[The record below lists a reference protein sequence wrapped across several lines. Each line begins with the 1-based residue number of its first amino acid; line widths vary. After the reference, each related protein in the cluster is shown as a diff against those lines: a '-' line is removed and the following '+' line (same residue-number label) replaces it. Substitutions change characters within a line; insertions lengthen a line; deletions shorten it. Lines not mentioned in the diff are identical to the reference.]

1 MKLLGNPW
9 IVGGLCVIAVGLVG
23 YQVLA
28 PRSPGGKA
36 TAPNR
41 PALVT
46 AASPARSAP
55 GVLAARASDPGRA
68 AARTAPGTNATPP
81 ATLIDRTYVQSH
93 LAQWVASPSRDPF
106 QLLSPSGKPAPVAKP
121 APVPVSPVSRWKLK
135 AVWQQSG
142 SRLAA
147 INTGVYAEGDVIKG
161 YEGYRI
167 EQIESDQVWFQGP
180 TGRESLSFTNAPP
193 GTNAPA
199 NKPRK

>member
-9 IVGGLCVIAVGLVG
+9 IVGGLCVIAVGLVV

-36 TAPNR
+36 TASNR
-41 PALVT
+41 PALVS
-46 AASPARSAP
+46 AALAAKSAL
-55 GVLAARASDPGRA
+55 GVLAAKVSDPGQA

-81 ATLIDRTYVQSH
+81 ATPIDRTYVQSH
-93 LAQWVASPSRDPF
+93 LAQWVASPPRDPF
-106 QLLSPSGKPAPVAKP
+106 RLLSPSSKPAPVAKP
-121 APVPVSPVSRWKLK
+121 ATVPVSPVSRWKLK
-135 AVWQQSG
+135 SIWQQTG

-147 INTGVYAEGDVIKG
+147 INKGVYAEGDVI
-161 YEGYRI
+161 EGYRI
-167 EQIESDQVWFQGP
+167 EQIESDRVWFEGP
-180 TGRESLSFTNAPP
+180 TGRESLIFTNAPP